1 MPDRRSLSWI
11 GQAAK
16 EFRDLPEAVQD
27 AVIFQLGRVQDGKM
41 PDDFKK
47 VQGIKGATVLEI
59 RERYDTNT
67 YRCAYTAQLH
77 HAVYVLTCFMKKS
90 RQGAKA
96 DPDDIARIQR
106 RLRVAIDEDADW
118 DEEGRRKRPTHA

>member
-1 MPDRRSLSWI
+1 MPDRRPLSWI

-16 EFRDLPEAVQD
+16 EFNDLPEEAQD
-27 AVIFQLGRVQDGKM
+27 AMIFQLGRVQEGKM

-47 VQGIKGATVLEI
+47 VQGIKGAAVYEI

-67 YRCAYTAQLH
+67 YRCAYTTQLKQ
-77 HAVYVLTCFMKKS
+77 AVYVLTCFVKKS
-90 RQGAKA
+90 RHGIKT

-106 RLRVAIDEDADW
+106 RLRVAIEEDA
-118 DEEGRRKRPTHA
+118 RRAEDRSRKVGE